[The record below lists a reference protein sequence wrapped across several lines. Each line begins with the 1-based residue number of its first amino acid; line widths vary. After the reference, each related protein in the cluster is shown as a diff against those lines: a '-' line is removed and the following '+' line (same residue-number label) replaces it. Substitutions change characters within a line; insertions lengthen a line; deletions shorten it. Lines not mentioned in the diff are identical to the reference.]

1 MLPNKNI
8 LKFLIFMCVLLCA
21 QTRANATTYTLNA
34 GVNTSLNWSDA
45 SIWTPNGIPGA
56 NDAVIINGTE
66 NTSLNTGGDIT
77 VKSFTVNGLAYIFG
91 AGTLTVTE
99 NLDVRYPMS
108 WQMRLVIAA
117 GANATMTDDNFSNP
131 YTGIYFYQD
140 LVVNGNLVMEAQA
153 FSGLKV
159 IVNGT
164 LTQKEGDLIG
174 TFYINPGAV
183 LNINSPNFPVNLGRL
198 VNKGTFNWQKGALSY
213 NSSFMINEGIWNIS
227 AVKEVMNFNGFF
239 QQDSV
244 IINSGTIEL
253 APNVVSTEITKKIV
267 NTGTIK
273 LNGPSKLSLLAVDHY
288 GTISGPPGAVFEVS
302 GYFFSTSST
311 FYPGSTINI
320 PTLQTTNISG
330 MALKN
335 GCNISSI
342 QNFIFNSGVIDLG
355 IVLPPTAN
363 YEILADIRTD
373 IDQSF
378 TGTFLMKGGS
388 LNGNCKILFNTPN
401 LMVNSGSFGGFV
413 KVTLS
418 PSTILSVKNLD
429 VSNLI
434 NNGTINFTQK
444 GGSIGTSAPGIFN
457 NGTWNIT
464 GDSVRISGYNYDQSV
479 AVNITNNGTLNLK
492 SSLANINA
500 IMENNGI
507 INIDADETLDISGD
521 FVQKNTIIGQTGS
534 KLRLSNATFQNGA
547 QTTGLEQLSVL
558 YGKVTFQNG
567 AQTTQVDQLS
577 VLSGIVIFQ
586 QGTVLSNISKFSF
599 ELGGL
604 ETFIVLPPAAQYVF
618 KSSGIRLNTIFQPT
632 TVLEVEDSGFEGSGN
647 IRIGNAMNWNGGTM
661 DVPLRIFETAQLY
674 IQEKNTR
681 PIISA
686 PFTNEGNVTLS
697 GGIIEINT
705 GFFKNAGN
713 WNVISEEDVIMDGF
727 TSFTNEGIFSI
738 CGNQPIKIAFNVPFI
753 NKPSGL
759 FKGEGTY
766 FFNAGFTNE
775 GTIAPGCSP
784 GVLTIEDNLIAPAV
798 VEIEVTG
805 NNTGEYDQLIVNGNM
820 QAGAVLN
827 VLVPQGASLNG
838 SIKIIQ
844 TSGSFTGT
852 FSQVNMPPNFTLQ
865 YLPDGVLLT
874 SDGTVNTT
882 IINDQAAVSLS
893 PSVAS
898 TRIFITTQSTVSTDA
913 ILEIYNMQG
922 QLVRRANWNM
932 GNDQMELDIAAL
944 PNSWYVAK
952 LSAFPGWKGVFVKQD

>member
-1 MLPNKNI
+1 MLLNKNI
-8 LKFLIFMCVLLCA
+8 LKFLIFMCVLVCA

-34 GVNTSLNWSDA
+34 GAYASLNWSDA

-56 NDAVIINGTE
+56 NDAVIINGAE
-66 NTSLNTGGDIT
+66 NTSLNAGGDIT

-117 GANATMTDDNFSNP
+117 GANAIMTDDNFSNP

-140 LVVNGNLVMEAQA
+140 LIVNGNLVMEAQA
-153 FSGLKV
+153 FSGLNV

-164 LTQKEGDLIG
+164 LTQKEGNLIG
-174 TFYINPGAV
+174 ALYINPGAV

-198 VNKGTFNWQKGALSY
+198 VNKGTFNWQKGTLSS
-213 NSSFMINEGIWNIS
+213 NGSSIINEGIWNIS
-227 AVKEVMNFNGFF
+227 AVNEVLNFNGYF
-239 QQDSV
+239 QDSV
-244 IINSGTIEL
+244 VFNAGTIEL
-253 APNVVSTEITKKIV
+253 ASNVVSIGMTKKML

-273 LNGPSKLSLLAVDHY
+273 LNGPSKISLLALDHY
-288 GTISGPPGAVFEVS
+288 GTISGPTGAVLEVS
-302 GYFFSTSST
+302 GYYFSTGST
-311 FYPGSTINI
+311 FYPGSSINI

-330 MALKN
+330 LTLKN

-363 YEILADIRTD
+363 YEIRASIQTD
-373 IDQSF
+373 VDQNF
-378 TGTFLMKGGS
+378 TGNFLMEGGS
-388 LNGNCKILFNTPN
+388 FDGNCKILFNTPN
-401 LMVNSGSFGGFV
+401 LMVNSGYFGGFV
-413 KVTLS
+413 EVTLS
-418 PSTILSVKNLD
+418 PSTILSVKSLG

-464 GDSVRISGYNYDQSV
+464 GDSVNIQGYNNYPDLD
-479 AVNITNNGTLNLK
+479 VNITNNGTLNLK
-492 SSLANINA
+492 SSLASINA

-507 INIDADETLDISGD
+507 INIDAGNTVEMTGD
-521 FVQKNTIIGQTGS
+521 FVQKNTIIGQAGR
-534 KLRLSNATFQNGA
+534 KLRLSNATFRNGA

-558 YGKVTFQNG
+558 YGK
-567 AQTTQVDQLS
+567 TT
-577 VLSGIVIFQ
+577 FQ
-586 QGTVLSNISKFSF
+586 QGTILNNISKFSVAQ
-599 ELGGL
+599 GGL

-618 KSSGIRLNTIFQPT
+618 KASLVRLNTTFQPA
-632 TVLEVEDSGFEGSGN
+632 TVLEIEDTDFEGSGN
-647 IRIGNAMNWNGGTM
+647 IRIGYGMNWNGGTM

-697 GGIIEINT
+697 GGIVEINT

-713 WNVISEEDVIMDGF
+713 WNVISDEDVIMDGY
-727 TSFTNEGIFSI
+727 TSFTNEGVFSI

-753 NKPSGL
+753 NKPSGV
-759 FKGEGTY
+759 FKGEGIY
-766 FFNAGFTNE
+766 LFNAGFTNE
-775 GTIAPGCSP
+775 GAIAPGCSP
-784 GVLTIEDNLIAPAV
+784 GVLTIDDNLIAPAV

-838 SIKIIQ
+838 SIKVIQ
-844 TSGSFTGT
+844 STGAFTGT

-865 YLPDGVLLT
+865 YLADGVLLT

-893 PSVAS
+893 P
-898 TRIFITTQSTVSTDA
+898 TVSSARVLVNAQSMVSKDA
-913 ILEIYNMQG
+913 TLEVYNMQG
-922 QLVRRANWNM
+922 QLVQRVTWGM

-944 PNSWYVAK
+944 SGGLYVVK
-952 LSAFPGWKGVFVKQD
+952 LSAFPAWKGTFVKQD